1 MEDRADPWIPALDK
15 PDHTAITAASSDT
28 YRKNAQSPEERKG
41 RATNVARRI
50 T

>member
-1 MEDRADPWIPALDK
+1 MADPWIPALDEL
-15 PDHTAITAASSDT
+15 DHTATIAASSDT
-28 YRKNAQSPEERKG
+28 YQKNAQSPEERKG